1 MNKQNIK
8 NSPLNNKYKVSQIQL
23 TILSKM
29 KPNNRMQQIEYVD
42 KIKIRGQEKPDNL
55 VESVDEL
62 EIIGQE
68 KTNKILENIDEL
80 EIIGEEKPDNEIE
93 FIYSIAIIS

>member
-8 NSPLNNKYKVSQIQL
+8 NRPLNNNKYKVSQIQF

-29 KPNNRMQQIEYVD
+29 KPNNRMQQIECVD
-42 KIKIRGQEKPDNL
+42 KIKIIGQENPDNL
-55 VESVDEL
+55 VESVDA
-62 EIIGQE
+62 
-68 KTNKILENIDEL
+68 L

-93 FIYSIAIIS
+93 FIDSITIIIKSKVF